1 MRMIL
6 ISNSTGVAGPLF
18 LPVSNLAWPSQSCV
32 SFGETSMTQ
41 NKKFGDLPLDAM
53 FIHNYAVHQKYS
65 ATEGLNYHTMKY
77 EDFPADFIV
86 ETVPE

>member
-1 MRMIL
+1 
-6 ISNSTGVAGPLF
+6 
-18 LPVSNLAWPSQSCV
+18 
-32 SFGETSMTQ
+32 MTQ

-77 EDFPADFIV
+77 ENFDHDLIV
-86 ETVPE
+86 EIITE